1 MADASNDSVKS
12 EVLETRKQLEELDK
26 NYRNLKGLSQRG
38 KGCIVLRGISR
49 RTRVADECEV
59 FFCLCILV
67 GPKKK
72 IELFLS
78 VSAINEF
85 EELQEKYQECYQK
98 ASEVVRNYLF
108 LFQSYPADSHEMRT
122 R

>member
-1 MADASNDSVKS
+1 MWLA
-12 EVLETRKQLEELDK
+12 EF
-26 NYRNLKGLSQRG
+26 
-38 KGCIVLRGISR
+38 
-49 RTRVADECEV
+49 

-72 IELFLS
+72 IELFVS
-78 VSAINEF
+78 VSAIGEF

-98 ASEVVRNYLF
+98 ASEVVRSCVF